1 MLTQA
6 RHGPHGST
14 ARSAVLPSERI
25 SSEREVSMRRLYSR
39 RMVLAIGLLT
49 ALCGGVVAQQRSA
62 PSMATA
68 ATNFLGSLT
77 PEQRQRATF
86 AFDAPERLRWHFVP
100 QFERN
105 GLQIKEMTEPQRKLA
120 HELLKTGLSARGYT
134 TYTQIMQL
142 ESILKGLEN
151 GSGPTRDPEGY
162 RFSVFGTPSA
172 KGTWGWRVEFH
183 HVSLHFDV
191 VNGTAISST
200 PSFAE
205 ANPAEVKDGP
215 QKGQR
220 TLGTLEDTARALVT
234 ALDESQRKTAIFT
247 HVALNDIVTG
257 NALDIKPL
265 SPDGIKASAM
275 TAAQRDLLTK
285 VLDAYAGLMTADI
298 AADRMAKV
306 KKAGIENIAFAWA
319 GSIERGQKHYY
330 RVQGPTFLIEFDN
343 TQNDG
348 NHVHSVWRD
357 FQGDFGR
364 DLLREH
370 LKSATH

>member
-1 MLTQA
+1 MARLTSPRMLL
-6 RHGPHGST
+6 
-14 ARSAVLPSERI
+14 VL
-25 SSEREVSMRRLYSR
+25 
-39 RMVLAIGLLT
+39 GLF
-49 ALCGGVVAQQRSA
+49 AAFCGGVVAQQRSA

-68 ATNFLGSLT
+68 ATNFLAALT

-86 AFDAPERLRWHFVP
+86 AFESAERMRWHFVP

-105 GLQIKEMTEPQRKLA
+105 GLQLKEMSEPQRKLA

-142 ESILKGLEN
+142 ESILKVVEN

-183 HVSLHFDV
+183 HISLHFDV

-200 PSFAE
+200 PSFAG

-234 ALDESQRKTAIFT
+234 ALDEPQRKVAIFT
-247 HVALNDIVTG
+247 NVALNDIVTG

-265 SPDGIKASAM
+265 SPEGIKASAM
-275 TAAQRDLLTK
+275 TAAQRDHLMK
-285 VLDAYAGLMTADI
+285 ILDAYAGLMAPDI

-306 KKAGIENIAFAWA
+306 KKAGIENIGFAWA

-330 RVQGPTFLIEFDN
+330 RIQGPTFLIEFDN

-357 FQGDFGR
+357 FNGDFGR
-364 DLLREH
+364 DLLRDH
-370 LKSATH
+370 LKSSTH